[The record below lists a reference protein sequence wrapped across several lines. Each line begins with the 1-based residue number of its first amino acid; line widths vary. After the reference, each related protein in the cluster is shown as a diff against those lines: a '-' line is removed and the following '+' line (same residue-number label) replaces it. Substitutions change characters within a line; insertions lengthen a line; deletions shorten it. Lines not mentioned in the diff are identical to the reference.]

1 MRKSLL
7 LWLFILMFFYV
18 RVNALE
24 LNSKYA
30 VLYNLNEDK
39 VIYELN
45 KDDVV
50 SVASLTKIMTTLVAV
65 ENIKDYN
72 QEVILKEE
80 MFFGLKEANAY
91 VINLRVGQKVT
102 YNDLLY
108 GMFLA
113 SGADATRAVAISV
126 AGSEEKFVELMN
138 NKAKEIG
145 LKNTHFQNTV
155 GLDAENHH
163 STVNE
168 IAILL
173 KSAFKNDK
181 FKEIF
186 MTETYTVSDG
196 TITVRNSMKKAAAVY
211 GIDVSNILGAKA
223 GYTGNAGRCLAS
235 IAYDS
240 DNDIT
245 YLLVTTKASTIK
257 EPVLDASITYD
268 YFFKNYKYQD
278 LVKKNDLLVE
288 LDTKYSNEKS
298 VKFFARQDIKKYLKN
313 DYSNDDIELK
323 YSGKNII
330 TPVMKKNENIGCVD
344 VFYKG
349 EKVKSISIDLTES
362 IKFSFLGFIIY
373 YKYIFISA
381 IVLLVG
387 VAFLSLKLK
396 KFKKL

>member
-211 GIDVSNILGAKA
+211 GIDVSNILGAKT

-257 EPVLDASITYD
+257 EPVLDAS
-268 YFFKNYKYQD
+268 
-278 LVKKNDLLVE
+278 
-288 LDTKYSNEKS
+288 
-298 VKFFARQDIKKYLKN
+298 
-313 DYSNDDIELK
+313 
-323 YSGKNII
+323 
-330 TPVMKKNENIGCVD
+330 
-344 VFYKG
+344 
-349 EKVKSISIDLTES
+349 
-362 IKFSFLGFIIY
+362 
-373 YKYIFISA
+373 
-381 IVLLVG
+381 
-387 VAFLSLKLK
+387 
-396 KFKKL
+396 

>member
-1 MRKSLL
+1 MKRFLL
-7 LWLFILMFFYV
+7 LLLFILMFFYV

-138 NKAKEIG
+138 NKAKEID

-173 KSAFKNDK
+173 KTAFKNDK

-211 GIDVSNILGAKA
+211 GIDVSNILGAKT

-257 EPVLDASITYD
+257 EPVLDASTTYD

-313 DYSNDDIELK
+313 DYSNDDVELK

-330 TPVMKKNENIGCVD
+330 TPVMKKNENIGRVD

>member
-1 MRKSLL
+1 MRKFLL
-7 LWLFILMFFYV
+7 LLLFILMFFYV

-138 NKAKEIG
+138 NKAKEID

-173 KSAFKNDK
+173 KTAFKNDK

-196 TITVRNSMKKAAAVY
+196 TVTVRNSMKKASAVY
-211 GIDVSNILGAKA
+211 GIDVSNILGAKT

-257 EPVLDASITYD
+257 EPVLDASTTYD

-313 DYSNDDIELK
+313 DYSNDDVELK

-330 TPVMKKNENIGCVD
+330 TPVMKKNENIGRVD

-387 VAFLSLKLK
+387 VAFLLLKLK